1 MKYSNHRRTFCNRPH
16 RISTLSPA
24 ISTVVSS
31 GNDPTI
37 ENKHSPINK
46 DYHDCIQYRS
56 FTDFPYQNLCKNATT
71 FAHRKWVPKGKV
83 SVFHQ
88 CLAELPQ
95 CHMARDLYK
104 HHSSHREKCATV
116 WYMASGID
124 ELYYEPRI
132 EKYNRELGQKGSQSL
147 SSSHSSS
154 QLMI

>member
-24 ISTVVSS
+24 TSTVVSS

-71 FAHRKWVPKGKV
+71 FAHRKWVSKGKV

-104 HHSSHREKCATV
+104 HHSSHWEKNVQLFDTWHQVSMNCI
-116 WYMASGID
+116 MNL
-124 ELYYEPRI
+124 ELRSTTESWGRKVIKAFPPPTAAP
-132 EKYNRELGQKGSQSL
+132 N
-147 SSSHSSS
+147 
-154 QLMI
+154 